1 MSRQTPHPRT
11 PSQNAFAE
19 SCRKFAF
26 NVAFARLCSHGTPLE
41 VARDRAEEA
50 AQEAYLRLH
59 ERGGRARY
67 SSDAHYR
74 NALARAAVNWI
85 ISHYVRKKAPG
96 ALGEHDP
103 CDPISLFDSADT
115 NNDRAIELL
124 RAALAALPDPDR
136 DLIRLK
142 YEKNLTLQQI
152 ARRQNS
158 TLNKVWYRLNAIR
171 DQLRRKI
178 EGHL

>member
-1 MSRQTPHPRT
+1 MSRKQPLS

-19 SCRKFAF
+19 ASRKYAF

-67 SSDAHYR
+67 SSDAHYK

-85 ISHYVRKKAPG
+85 ISRYVRKKTPG

-115 NNDRAIELL
+115 SNDRALELL
-124 RAALAALPDPDR
+124 RAALTDLPTEDR
-136 DLIRLK
+136 DLVRLK

-152 ARRQNS
+152 ARRQHS
-158 TLNKVWYRLNAIR
+158 TLNKIWYRLNTIR

>member
-1 MSRQTPHPRT
+1 MSRQVSRT

-19 SCRKFAF
+19 ACRKYAF

-59 ERGGRARY
+59 ARGGRARY
-67 SSDAHYR
+67 SSDAHYK
-74 NALARAAVNWI
+74 NAMARAAVNWL
-85 ISHYVRKKAPG
+85 ISYVRKRAPG

-103 CDPISLFDSADT
+103 CDPISLFDRADT
-115 NNDRAIELL
+115 DNDCTLELL
-124 RAALAALPDPDR
+124 RAALADLPSADR

-152 ARRQNS
+152 ARRQSS
-158 TLNKVWYRLNAIR
+158 TLNKVWYRLNTIR